1 MIADINKV
9 ADFSSKVNSYSHEA
23 KVNKWLAEQ
32 QNSIVPEQPL
42 SADYLSAAA
51 AAASRRRRP
60 RVDPSLLDWKKL
72 TGEEIKSMMNKLNGK
87 FLPVFNYFYIYSL
100 ISLLSDTIL

>member
-32 QNSIVPEQPL
+32 QNNVVPEQPI

-51 AAASRRRRP
+51 AAATRRRRP
-60 RVDPSLLDWKKL
+60 RVDPLLDWKKL
-72 TGEEIKSMMNKLNGK
+72 TGKS
-87 FLPVFNYFYIYSL
+87 FLIAR
-100 ISLLSDTIL
+100 IL